1 MLRYRKW
8 VLSLGILIVAP
19 GITMAG
25 PFSLL
30 RGAASATKQAG
41 KPALTPNQK
50 VAEKVKSAIQGKV
63 RGSIS
68 IEYKNGVVLLQGKVA
83 TAKQKAKA
91 TKLISR
97 VKGVKHVENRL
108 VPMDQTGSKDSAKL
122 IQGKMKSRL
131 KSNEA
136 KANEIA
142 SALSKAPL
150 TSLDIKVEYKQG
162 AARLTGNA
170 KDMKE
175 REIATRV
182 VSRVPGV
189 VMVDNQLKVKGKV
202 PTRGPIQRVAYNQ
215 PPGRPQAGRPQG
227 PPPGYAPQQH
237 SMPMV
242 GRPPYA
248 PQGPAGMSRPQ
259 MVGQPHPG
267 MMPPGGPGPQGAPT
281 SNVYNQPH
289 TPGYAWP
296 SYAASPNYAQ
306 VAYPKQY
313 SASAWPYIGPFYPYP
328 QVPLG
333 WRKVQLE
340 WDDGNWNLNF
350 DSRTDK
356 WWWFLNPHNWGE

>member
-8 VLSLGILIVAP
+8 VLSLGIMIVAP

-30 RGAASATKQAG
+30 RGATSATK
-41 KPALTPNQK
+41 PTLSPNQK
-50 VAEKVKSAIQGKV
+50 VAEKVKTVIQGKV

-68 IEYKNGVVLLQGKVA
+68 IECKDGVVLLQGKVA

-97 VKGVKHVENRL
+97 IKGVKHVENRL
-108 VPMDQTGSKDSAKL
+108 VPMDQTGSKDSGKL

-131 KSNEA
+131 KSNGA

-189 VMVDNQLKVKGKV
+189 VMVDNQLKVKGKAPV
-202 PTRGPIQRVAYNQ
+202 RGPIQRVAYNQ
-215 PPGRPQAGRPQG
+215 PPGGPQG
-227 PPPGYAPQQH
+227 APQGYAPQQQ

-248 PQGPAGMSRPQ
+248 PQGPAGMHRPQ
-259 MVGQPHPG
+259 RVSQPHPG
-267 MMPPGGPGPQGAPT
+267 MMAPGGPGPQGAPT